1 MSTSPAKKLALLTL
15 AWPIFVEQ
23 FLHQLVGIVDLW
35 MVGRIPQA
43 QAALQ
48 QPGQVLFYALT
59 IFMFVGAGSGV
70 VISHHLGAR
79 DRAGADRI
87 ATAAIAVNTWIG
99 LGVSLVVF
107 LCSAPLLWLVGLPAS
122 LLPMAMSFLPVM
134 GGTLFLEA
142 QNIAMG
148 AVLRAHGHTRD
159 PMWVTA
165 VQNVL
170 NAGGNALVIF
180 GLFGVPRLGVAGV
193 ALSGVVSRVVACAC
207 MWILVRR
214 RTGVRV
220 RLRDYFRLPVREM
233 ARVLSIGLPGFAGN
247 IAWVTAFLVVTSFMA
262 RLGDVALATMA
273 CVFSVAMFA
282 IIFGGS
288 IGQATEI
295 MVGRQ
300 VGAGDFDGAYH
311 TLLRSLRRGFLLA
324 SVAVVPVAFAGPVL
338 LRWLNPN
345 PAVVYGGA
353 ALLLMHLALEPGRVF
368 NLVVGASLRATGDA
382 RVPVLIGLVSLVV
395 VWIPLSWLLG
405 LKAGLGLPGFWLAMI
420 ADEWLRGI
428 LLYVRWRRRSWLA
441 HAQRSK
447 AEADAGIADLA
458 VS

>member
-1 MSTSPAKKLALLTL
+1 MTTSPVKKLALLTL

-23 FLHQLVGIVDLW
+23 LLHQLVGIVDLW

-48 QPGQVLFYALT
+48 QPGQVLYIALI

-70 VISHHLGAR
+70 IISHHLGAH

-87 ATAAIAVNTWIG
+87 ATAAVAVNTWIG
-99 LGVSLVVF
+99 LAVSLVV
-107 LCSAPLLWLVGLPAS
+107 LLLSAPLLRLVRLPAS
-122 LLPMAMSFLPVM
+122 LLQMAMSFLPIM

-180 GLFGVPRLGVAGV
+180 GLFGVPRLGVTGV
-193 ALSGVVSRVVACAC
+193 AISGVVSRLVACAC
-207 MWILVRR
+207 MWIMLRR
-214 RTGVRV
+214 RTGVRMQV
-220 RLRDYFRLPVREM
+220 RDYFRFPAREM
-233 ARVLSIGLPGFAGN
+233 GRILNIGLPGFGGN
-247 IAWVTAFLVVTSFMA
+247 IAWFIAFMVVTAFIA
-262 RLGDVALATMA
+262 ELGPVALATMA
-273 CVFSVAMFA
+273 CVFSVAMFV
-282 IIFGGS
+282 IILGGS
-288 IGQATEI
+288 IGVATEI
-295 MVGRQ
+295 VVGRQ
-300 VGAGDFDGAYH
+300 VGAGDFDAAYH
-311 TLLRSLRRGFLLA
+311 TLLRSLRRGFLFA
-324 SVAVVPVAFAGPVL
+324 SVAMVPVAFAGPIP
-338 LRWLNPN
+338 LRWLNPE

-382 RVPVLIGLVSLVV
+382 RAPVLIGMVSLVG

-405 LKAGLGLPGFWLAMI
+405 LKLGLGLPGFWLAMI
-420 ADEWLRGI
+420 ADEWLRGV
-428 LLYVRWRRRSWLA
+428 LLYARWRRRSWLA
-441 HAQRSK
+441 HARRSK
-447 AEADAGIADLA
+447 AEADAGIAGMA
-458 VS
+458 AG

>member
-1 MSTSPAKKLALLTL
+1 MNAPTTRKLALLTL

-23 FLHQLVGIVDLW
+23 LLRQLVGIVDLW

-48 QPGQVLFYALT
+48 QPGQVLYIAL
-59 IFMFVGAGSGV
+59 IVFMFVGAGAGV
-70 VISHHLGAR
+70 VVSHHLGAH

-99 LGVSLVVF
+99 LAVSLAV
-107 LCSAPLLWLVGLPAS
+107 LLLSEPLLRLVRLPAT
-122 LLPMAMSFLPVM
+122 LLPMAMSFLPIM

-142 QNIAMG
+142 QNTAMG

-159 PMWVTA
+159 PMWVGL

-180 GLFGVPRLGVAGV
+180 GLFGVPRLGVTGV
-193 ALSGVVSRVVACAC
+193 ALSGVVSRVVACVI

-214 RTGVRV
+214 RTGVRMHV
-220 RLRDYFRLPVREM
+220 RDWFRLPVREL
-233 ARVLSIGLPGFAGN
+233 ARILNIGLPGFAGN
-247 IAWVTAFLVVTSFMA
+247 IAWFVAFMVVTAFIA
-262 RLGDVALATMA
+262 ELGPVALATMA
-273 CVFSVAMFA
+273 CVFSVAMFV
-282 IIFGGS
+282 IILGHSVGL
-288 IGQATEI
+288 ATEI

-300 VGAGDFDGAYH
+300 VGAGDFEAVYH
-311 TLLRSLRRGFLLA
+311 TLLRSLRWGFFIV
-324 SVAVVPVAFAGPVL
+324 SGAVVHVAFAGPVA
-338 LRWLNPN
+338 LRWLNPD

-368 NLVVGASLRATGDA
+368 NVVVGGSLRATGDA
-382 RVPVLIGLVSLVV
+382 RTPVLIGTASLVA

-405 LKAGLGLPGFWLAMI
+405 LRLGLGLPGFWIAMTV
-420 ADEWLRGI
+420 DEWLRGL
-428 LLYVRWRRRSWLA
+428 LLYLRWRRRRWLP
-441 HAQRSK
+441 HARRSK
-447 AEADAGIADLA
+447 AEADAGVAA
-458 VS
+458 MAEG